1 MEVLPRT
8 QPMPLTRQLITVLV
22 VATAAAATWSC
33 THSSDTPTA
42 DATGQAACRVA
53 LAAASARDDADRDI
67 ARLQDEIRRGRND
80 VHALEQLGYR
90 YVARARVRG
99 DEGDYTL
106 AEHTADCL
114 LARQPD
120 SASALLLRGH
130 VRHQTHHFDDAE
142 AIARQLVG
150 RRQFVLDYGLLGDAL
165 MEQGRVT
172 EAAAAYQQMVDIK
185 PFYQSYT
192 RAAHLRWLR
201 GDLDGAVELM
211 RMAVAAASPRDPESL
226 AWGYSRLAAYE
237 MQAGRLDEAEHA
249 AEAALGYQEDYA
261 AALLAQGRVRLAL
274 GRPNEAVDSFRLPA
288 QRKPVPEFQWAL
300 ADALRLVERT
310 ADAKIVEDELR
321 RDGTR
326 TDPRTLALFLAT
338 RGTGVEEAVALAEHE
353 LTARADVFTLD
364 AMAWA
369 LAAAGRV
376 AEAEPFMTRALAE
389 GTEDGRLFLHA
400 AAIAAAAGQPADA
413 RRWIDKTDRLRPMLL
428 PSELDELAA
437 LHLALSTQEN

>member
-1 MEVLPRT
+1 
-8 QPMPLTRQLITVLV
+8 
-22 VATAAAATWSC
+22 
-33 THSSDTPTA
+33 
-42 DATGQAACRVA
+42 
-53 LAAASARDDADRDI
+53 
-67 ARLQDEIRRGRND
+67 
-80 VHALEQLGYR
+80 
-90 YVARARVRG
+90 
-99 DEGDYTL
+99 
-106 AEHTADCL
+106 
-114 LARQPD
+114 
-120 SASALLLRGH
+120 
-130 VRHQTHHFDDAE
+130 
-142 AIARQLVG
+142 
-150 RRQFVLDYGLLGDAL
+150 
-165 MEQGRVT
+165 
-172 EAAAAYQQMVDIK
+172 
-185 PFYQSYT
+185 
-192 RAAHLRWLR
+192 
-201 GDLDGAVELM
+201 M

-249 AEAALGYQEDYA
+249 AETALGYQEDYA

-274 GRPNEAVDSFRLPA
+274 GRPNEAVDSFRLAA

-326 TDPRTLALFLAT
+326 TDPRMLALFLAT